1 MTQGDPVVSPP
12 AMAGERTGS
21 HFRWYICGLLFYATT
36 VNYMDR
42 MVPGHFEADYRPRFG
57 LDGDRLFGIDLRLS
71 NRIRADDA
79 DCRAFDDWL
88 GLRVGYPL
96 AVLVWSLSS
105 MAHAFAGVVAVYV
118 GAAGAGIG
126 RGGQFSSRPSRR

>member
-12 AMAGERTGS
+12 VTVRERTVA

-42 MVPGHFEADYRPRFG
+42 MVLGILKPTIAHDLGWKETDYSIVTSAFQIGYAAMMPIAG
-57 LDGDRLFGIDLRLS
+57 RLI
-71 NRIRADDA
+71 
-79 DCRAFDDWL
+79 DWL

-96 AVLVWSLSS
+96 EELGRRYSS
-105 MAHAFAGVVAVYV
+105 MGVVFAGQLWEFGLAVGV
-118 GAAGAGIG
+118 
-126 RGGQFSSRPSRR
+126 RGFGW

>member
-12 AMAGERTGS
+12 VTVRERTVA

-42 MVPGHFEADYRPRFG
+42 MVLGIVKPTIAHDLGWKETDYSVVTSAFQIGYAVMMPIAG
-57 LDGDRLFGIDLRLS
+57 RLI
-71 NRIRADDA
+71 
-79 DCRAFDDWL
+79 DWL

-96 AVLVWSLSS
+96 AVLVWSLFS
-105 MAHAFAGVVAVYV
+105 MAHAFAGNLW
-118 GAAGAGIG
+118 
-126 RGGQFSSRPSRR
+126 QFSLARLGLGLGEAANFP